1 MNILVTG
8 AKGFIGQNL
17 CIHLKEAGFK
27 NIESITRNDNGTS
40 IDAKVK
46 NADFIYHLAG
56 INRPENDEQFKEG
69 NTDLTQKIVDIL
81 VNNERSTPILLTSSI
96 QAELDNPYGISKAK
110 AELVIDAY
118 GKETGA
124 ATYIYRLPN
133 VFGKWCKP
141 NYNSA
146 VATFCYNTIN
156 DLPITV
162 HNADASLSLV
172 YIDDVCREFVNL
184 VTNTPLEAKEYCLI
198 EPVYKTTVGK
208 VVELLSDFKQSRN
221 SLITNKVGEGFERV
235 LYSTYLS
242 YFKPEQF
249 TYDVPSYTDDRG
261 SFSEMLKT
269 TDSGQFSFFTAHTG
283 VTRGGHYHHTKNEK
297 FLVLKGIALFKFK
310 HIITGEEYEVNT
322 SDNVRTIVETVP
334 GWTHDITNVGT
345 EELIVMLWANEIF
358 DRDNPD
364 TVAMRLK

>member
-8 AKGFIGQNL
+8 AKGFIGRNL
-17 CIHLKEAGFK
+17 CVHLKESNFLEIVMVTRDDNDK
-27 NIESITRNDNGTS
+27 SIEE
-40 IDAKVK
+40 KVK

-56 INRPENDEQFKEG
+56 INRPKDDSEFTKG
-69 NTDLTQKIVDIL
+69 NTDLTKKIVEVLIK
-81 VNNERSTPILLTSSI
+81 NASSTPILLTSSI
-96 QAELDNPYGISKAK
+96 QAELNNPYGISKAK

-162 HNADASLSLV
+162 HNPDASLSLV

-184 VTNTPLEAKEYCLI
+184 VTNTPLEAKEDCLV

-221 SLITNKVGEGFERV
+221 SLITNKVGAGFERA

-269 TDSGQFSFFTAHTG
+269 TDSGQFSFFTAHPG
-283 VTRGGHYHHTKNEK
+283 ITRGGHYHHTKNEK
-297 FLVLKGIALFKFK
+297 FLVLKGKARFKFK
-310 HIITGEEYEVNT
+310 HIVTGEEYQINT
-322 SDNVRTIVETVP
+322 SEALRTIVETVP
-334 GWTHDITNVGT
+334 GWSHDITNIGS

-358 DRDNPD
+358 DRDKPD
-364 TVAMRLK
+364 TVYMPL

>member
-17 CIHLKEAGFK
+17 CIHLKEAGFE
-27 NIESITRNDNGTS
+27 NIEKITRDDDDIS
-40 IDAKVK
+40 IEEKVK

-56 INRPENDEQFKEG
+56 INRPKNDDEFKQG
-69 NTDLTQKIVDIL
+69 NTDLTQKIVNIL
-81 VNNERSTPILLTSSI
+81 VNNERSTPMLLTSSI
-96 QAELDNPYGISKAK
+96 QAELNNPYGKSKAG
-110 AELVIDAY
+110 AESVIAAY
-118 GKETGA
+118 REKTGS
-124 ATYIYRLPN
+124 ATYVYRLPN

-156 DLPITV
+156 DLPVTV
-162 HNADASLSLV
+162 HNADADLNLV
-172 YIDDVCREFVNL
+172 YIDDVCHTFVGLLTNPSSEFKEICL
-184 VTNTPLEAKEYCLI
+184 V

-208 VVELLSDFKQSRN
+208 VVELLNDFKQSRT
-221 SLITNKVGEGFERV
+221 SLITNKVGVGFERA

-249 TYDVPSYTDDRG
+249 TYDVPSYTDERG

-269 TDSGQFSFFTAHTG
+269 TDSGQFSFFTAHPG
-283 VTRGGHYHHTKNEK
+283 ITRGGHYHHSKNEK
-297 FLVLKGIALFKFK
+297 FLVLKGEARFKFK
-310 HIITGEEYEVNT
+310 QIATGEEYEVNT
-322 SDNVRTIVETVP
+322 SEAVRTIVETVP
-334 GWTHDITNVGT
+334 GWTHDITNVGS

-358 DRDNPD
+358 DRDKPD
-364 TVAMRLK
+364 TVAMPL

>member
-17 CIHLKEAGFK
+17 CIHLKEAGFES
-27 NIESITRNDNGTS
+27 IETITRNDDGLS
-40 IDAKVK
+40 IKQKVK

-56 INRPENDEQFKEG
+56 VNRPENDEQFKEG

-81 VNNERSTPILLTSSI
+81 INNGRSTPILLTSSI
-96 QAELDNPYGISKAK
+96 QAELDNPYGVSKAG
-110 AELVIDAY
+110 AESAIAAY
-118 GKETGA
+118 REKVGSTS
-124 ATYIYRLPN
+124 YIYRLPN

-156 DLPITV
+156 DLPITI
-162 HNADASLSLV
+162 HNADAPLSLV
-172 YIDDVCREFVNL
+172 YIDDVCNSFVSL
-184 VTNTPLEAKEYCLI
+184 LTNTPLEPEEYSQV
-198 EPVYKTTVGK
+198 EPVYKTTVDQ
-208 VVELLSDFKQSRN
+208 VLSLLNDFKQSRI
-221 SLITNKVGEGFERV
+221 SLINSKVGVGFERA

-249 TYDVPSYTDDRG
+249 TYDVPSYNDERG

-269 TDSGQFSFFTAHTG
+269 TESGQFSFFTAHPG
-283 VTRGGHYHHTKNEK
+283 ITRGGHYHHSKNEK
-297 FLVLKGIALFKFK
+297 FLVVKGEACFKFK
-310 HIITGEEYEVNT
+310 HIVSGEVYKLTT
-322 SDNVRTIVETVP
+322 SEKVRTIVETVP
-334 GWTHDITNVGT
+334 GWTHDITNIGS

-358 DRDNPD
+358 DREKPD
-364 TVAMRLK
+364 TVAMPL

>member
-17 CIHLKEAGFK
+17 CIHLKEAGFDDV
-27 NIESITRNDNGTS
+27 ETITRDDNNIS
-40 IDAKVK
+40 IDEKVK

-56 INRPENDEQFKEG
+56 INRPENDEQFKAG

-81 VNNERSTPILLTSSI
+81 VNNERSIPILLTSSI
-96 QAELDNPYGISKAK
+96 QAELDNPYGISKAG
-110 AELVIDAY
+110 AESAIAAY
-118 GKETGA
+118 REKTGNA
-124 ATYIYRLPN
+124 AYIYRLPN
-133 VFGKWCKP
+133 VFGKWCRP

-156 DLPITV
+156 DLPITI
-162 HNADASLSLV
+162 HNADAPLSLV
-172 YIDDVCREFVNL
+172 YIDDVCHSFVSL
-184 VTNTPLEAKEYCLI
+184 LTNAPSEPEEYSQV

-208 VVELLSDFKQSRN
+208 VLSLLSDFKQSRT
-221 SLITNKVGEGFERV
+221 SLITNKVGVGFERA

-249 TYDVPSYTDDRG
+249 TYDVPSYTDERG

-269 TDSGQFSFFTAHTG
+269 TDSGQFSFFTAHPG
-283 VTRGGHYHHTKNEK
+283 ITRGGHYHHSKNEK
-297 FLVLKGIALFKFK
+297 FLVLKGEACFKFK
-310 HIITGEEYEVNT
+310 HIVSGEVYELTT
-322 SDNVRTIVETVP
+322 SEQVRTIVETVP
-334 GWTHDITNVGT
+334 GWTHDITNIGS

-358 DRDNPD
+358 DRDKPD
-364 TVAMRLK
+364 TVAMPL

>member
-17 CIHLKEAGFK
+17 CIHLKEAGFE
-27 NIESITRNDNGTS
+27 NIEIITRDDNDIS
-40 IDAKVK
+40 IDQKVK
-46 NADFIYHLAG
+46 HADFIYHLAG
-56 INRPENDEQFKEG
+56 INRPENDEQFKAG

-96 QAELDNPYGISKAK
+96 QAELNNPYGISKAG
-110 AELVIDAY
+110 AESAIAAY
-118 GKETGA
+118 REKTGSA
-124 ATYIYRLPN
+124 AYIYRLPN
-133 VFGKWCKP
+133 IFGKWCRP

-156 DLPITV
+156 DLPITI
-162 HNADASLSLV
+162 HNADAPLSLV
-172 YIDDVCREFVNL
+172 YIDDVCHSFVSL
-184 VTNTPLEAKEYCLI
+184 LTNAPLAPAEYSQV

-208 VVELLSDFKQSRN
+208 VVSLLSDFKQSRT
-221 SLITNKVGEGFERV
+221 SLITNKVGVGFERA

-249 TYDVPSYTDDRG
+249 TYDVPSYTDQRG

-269 TDSGQFSFFTAHTG
+269 TDSGQFSFFTAHPG
-283 VTRGGHYHHTKNEK
+283 ITRGGHYHHSKNEK
-297 FLVLKGIALFKFK
+297 FLVLKGEARFKFK
-310 HIITGEEYEVNT
+310 QIATGEEYEVNT
-322 SDNVRTIVETVP
+322 SEAVRTIVETVP
-334 GWTHDITNVGT
+334 GWTHDITNVGS

-358 DRDNPD
+358 DRDKPD
-364 TVAMRLK
+364 TVAMPL

>member
-8 AKGFIGQNL
+8 AHGFIGRNL
-17 CIHLKEAGFK
+17 CVYLKEASF
-27 NIESITRNDNGTS
+27 ESIEAITRDDDDTS
-40 IDAKVK
+40 IAQKVI
-46 NADFIYHLAG
+46 NADFIFHLAG
-56 INRPENDEQFKEG
+56 VNRPQNNHEFKVG

-81 VNNERSTPILLTSSI
+81 VNNKRSIPILLASSI
-96 QAELDNPYGISKAK
+96 QANLNNPYGVSKAG
-110 AELVIDAY
+110 AESAITSY
-118 GKETGA
+118 REKTGS

-133 VFGKWCKP
+133 VFGKWCRP

-162 HNADASLSLV
+162 HDADVELSLV
-172 YIDDVCREFVNL
+172 YIDDVCKSFINL
-184 VTNTPLEAKEYCLI
+184 LRNPPCESTEYSQVD
-198 EPVYKTTVGK
+198 PVYKTTVGE
-208 VVELLSDFKQSRN
+208 VVSLLKDFKKSRT
-221 SLITNKVGEGFERV
+221 SLITNKVGVGFERA

-242 YFKPEQF
+242 YFSPEQF
-249 TYDVPSYTDDRG
+249 TYNVPSYTDERG

-269 TDSGQFSFFTAHTG
+269 TDSGQFSFFTAPPG

-310 HIITGEEYEVNT
+310 HITTGEEYEVNT

-358 DRDNPD
+358 DRNNPD
-364 TVAMRLK
+364 TVAMPLK

>member
-17 CIHLKEAGFK
+17 CIHLKEAGFEK
-27 NIESITRNDNGTS
+27 VVKITRADDNTS
-40 IDAKVK
+40 LYEKVK
-46 NADFIYHLAG
+46 SADFIFHLAG
-56 INRPENDEQFKEG
+56 INRPENDDEFQKG

-81 VNNERSTPILLTSSI
+81 IDNERTTPILLTSSI
-96 QAELDNPYGISKAK
+96 QAELNNPYGVSKAG
-110 AELVIDAY
+110 AESAITAY
-118 GKETGA
+118 REKTGSA
-124 ATYIYRLPN
+124 AYIYRLPN

-162 HNADASLSLV
+162 HNANAPLSLV
-172 YIDDVCREFVNL
+172 YIDDVCHEFVSL
-184 VTNTPLEAKEYCLI
+184 LTNTPSEPKEYSQV
-198 EPVYKTTVGK
+198 EPVYKTTVGT
-208 VVELLSDFKQSRN
+208 VVSLLGDFKQSRT
-221 SLITNKVGEGFERV
+221 SLITSKVGVGFERA

-249 TYDVPSYTDDRG
+249 TYDVPSYTDERG

-269 TDSGQFSFFTAHTG
+269 TDSGQFSFFTAHPG
-283 VTRGGHYHHTKNEK
+283 ITRGGHYHHTKNEK
-297 FLVLKGIALFKFK
+297 FLVLKGEARFKFK
-310 HIITGEEYEVNT
+310 HIVSGEEYELTT
-322 SDNVRTIVETVP
+322 SDQIRTIVETVP
-334 GWTHDITNVGT
+334 GWTHDITNIGS

-358 DRDNPD
+358 DRDKPD
-364 TVAMRLK
+364 TVAVPL